1 MEDPHLGL
9 VHPEASQPNLYP
21 FMFEQLLSEE
31 DPIQRMQVLQNKT
44 QRSASRAQHSAY
56 DGLSISQTQTLNS
69 QNFLHGRDVNP
80 NADTT
85 SPNFKHSYKGQHLNI
100 SSQRGSIPV
109 KIRTK
114 SRIQSAKPAQ
124 IKTRNYSAAM
134 KKMNMSERNY
144 LKFQKS
150 KEQC

>member
-1 MEDPHLGL
+1 MEMEDPHLGL

-44 QRSASRAQHSAY
+44 QRSASRAY
-56 DGLSISQTQTLNS
+56 GLSISQTQTVNS
-69 QNFLHGRDVNP
+69 QNFLHGKDVNP

-85 SPNFKHSYKGQHLNI
+85 SPNFKHRIDSYKGQQLNI

-109 KIRTK
+109 KI
-114 SRIQSAKPAQ
+114 
-124 IKTRNYSAAM
+124 
-134 KKMNMSERNY
+134 
-144 LKFQKS
+144 
-150 KEQC
+150 

>member
-1 MEDPHLGL
+1 MNTVQNLPEHFKASHRFLESGGMEMEDPHLCL

-44 QRSASRAQHSAY
+44 QRSASRAY
-56 DGLSISQTQTLNS
+56 GLSISQTQTVNS
-69 QNFLHGRDVNP
+69 QTFLHGKDVNP

-85 SPNFKHSYKGQHLNI
+85 SPNFKHRIDSYKDQQLNI

-124 IKTRNYSAAM
+124 IKTRN
-134 KKMNMSERNY
+134 
-144 LKFQKS
+144 
-150 KEQC
+150 